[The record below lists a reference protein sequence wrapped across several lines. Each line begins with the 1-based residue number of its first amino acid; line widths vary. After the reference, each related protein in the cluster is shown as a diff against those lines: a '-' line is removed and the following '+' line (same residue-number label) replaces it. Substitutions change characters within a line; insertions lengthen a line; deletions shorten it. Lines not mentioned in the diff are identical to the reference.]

1 MSSRNFLWTV
11 LIGLAATIPTSGTI
25 AIAKSS
31 VEIGQI
37 ASPSAIS
44 IAQVKEQSSSDY
56 FAAGV
61 KKYKKGD
68 VQGALA
74 EFNQAIKLN
83 PNYAIAYYARG
94 FLAADKLQDIQGA
107 LADFNRAIELDAN
120 NAVVFCARAVLK
132 HEHLNDA
139 AGEISDLQTCA
150 KLYQEQGR
158 TQEYQAAI
166 DLIKKWQQ

>member
-1 MSSRNFLWTV
+1 MSSRNSLWAA

-31 VEIGQI
+31 VEIGQTV
-37 ASPSAIS
+37 APSALQ

-56 FAAGV
+56 FAAGL

-94 FLAADKLQDIQGA
+94 FVAADKLQDIQGA
-107 LADFNRAIELDAN
+107 LADFNRAIELDPN
-120 NAVVFCARAVLK
+120 RPVRN
-132 HEHLNDA
+132 
-139 AGEISDLQTCA
+139 I
-150 KLYQEQGR
+150 
-158 TQEYQAAI
+158 I
-166 DLIKKWQQ
+166 